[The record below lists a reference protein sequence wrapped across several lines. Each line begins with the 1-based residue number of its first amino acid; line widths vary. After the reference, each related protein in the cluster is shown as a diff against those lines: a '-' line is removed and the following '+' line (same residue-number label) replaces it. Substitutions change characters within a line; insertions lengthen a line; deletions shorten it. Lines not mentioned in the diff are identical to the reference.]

1 MMTRFSL
8 LFVGLALIACGANG
22 GGATGQN
29 GADIIGGTPTSDK
42 PAVVALY
49 AHVPD
54 AGTGALCTAEVVSP
68 TVVLSAAHCV
78 HPDEVGA
85 TAKFYVFTGT
95 DLNSPATRGDQLQV
109 SEVHWDSLWSK
120 DNLGGGHDF
129 SVIILSQPT
138 TIAPMAINRAPL
150 DSSLQGSPVSIIGY
164 GLDDGIGQKGAGVK
178 RIATVSLDGWSDQF
192 VQTGNSNAGICSGD
206 SGGPVIAKMNGV
218 DTIIGVNSFG
228 FLFCLGQSN
237 STRPDTNLD
246 FISQYVP

>member
-1 MMTRFSL
+1 MTRLSL
-8 LFVGLALIACGANG
+8 LVVALALIGCGTNG
-22 GGATGQN
+22 GGSTGQAS
-29 GADIIGGTPTSDK
+29 ADIIGGTPTTDK

-54 AGTGALCTAEVVSP
+54 AGTGTLCTAEVVSP

-95 DLNSPATRGDQLQV
+95 DLTSPTTLGTELPV
-109 SEVHWDSLWSK
+109 SEVQWDPQWSPN
-120 DNLGGGHDF
+120 NLQAGHDF
-129 SVIILSQPT
+129 SVILLAQPT
-138 TIAPMAINRAPL
+138 TIAPMAINRTAL
-150 DSSLQGSPVSIIGY
+150 DSSLQGSTVSIVGY
-164 GLDDGIGQKGAGVK
+164 GLSNGFTQTGGGVK
-178 RIATVSLDGWSDQF
+178 RIATTSLDGLSDQF
-192 VQTGNSNAGICSGD
+192 VQTGNGSSGICSGD
-206 SGGPVIAKMNGV
+206 SGGPVIATMNGV

-228 FLFCLGQSN
+228 GLFCLGQSN